1 MLEQLSIKDFRS
13 IYSIME
19 QSFPKDEYRTKAK
32 QKQLFNESAYN
43 IFGEKK
49 DGELLS
55 FITVWTFNDFYY
67 VEHFAVAPDY
77 RNLGLG
83 SKMLK
88 EVKEKFNGLLVLE
101 VECPTDELTKRRVEF
116 YKRNGYKLN
125 EYDYVQPSMAKG
137 RKEIPLK
144 IMSNPIELS
153 ESLFEKI
160 KDTLYIKVYKVK
172 KG

>member
-1 MLEQLSIKDFRS
+1 MLEKLSVSDFRD

-43 IFGEKK
+43 IYGEKK
-49 DGELLS
+49 DGKLLS
-55 FITVWTFNDFYY
+55 FITVWTFSDFYY

-88 EVKEKFNGLLVLE
+88 EVEEKFNGLLVLE

-144 IMSNPIELS
+144 IMSNPIELTKIM
-153 ESLFEKI
+153 FENVKH
-160 KDTLYIKVYKVK
+160 TLYSLVYKVEK
-172 KG
+172 Q